1 MGNSSDNDNTAGF
14 SILNPDSG
22 EFEPLESTP
31 FFRDLNLDQ
40 VIDRLTYKWGKNV
53 KKYFRYIPQSPG
65 EVSYRRDI
73 YRDIKKDEVYA
84 ALLKFTE
91 DLEKTE
97 SIRREK
103 EKVRIPL
110 QRNVW
115 QIREVGSYCDVYEE
129 LAKSLE
135 SAGLTSGGMKGFL
148 SVLKEILESGG
159 YRRMREQI
167 KKVIDEI
174 RKLRFVIT
182 YDKDRMSVELK
193 ELEGEGSYGRMLRE
207 QRGGDV
213 RNLQNPFIADS
224 TLTEMEKSCLEII
237 QKKKPELFAMIE
249 RTAEMSEGYEK
260 EVLHRFEREV
270 IFYLSFRSLQLEME
284 EAGFRFAEPEAD
296 EDKKMEAKGL
306 YDMALAITNHSKEK
320 EVVPNDLSYEEG
332 ERFFVLTGP
341 NQGGKT
347 TYGRSLGQLV
357 YLTKMGLDVPAD
369 AAEVPYYSNLWTH
382 FSVEESSDTGRGKL
396 MDELVRL
403 KPIMEKEQKGAF
415 VVINELFTTAANYD
429 AIEMGKRV
437 LEYLI
442 NSDCKGIYVT
452 HLGELS
458 RSCKG
463 VVSLRATVDDENVQ
477 TFVIER
483 SEAKET
489 AGTNRQ
495 VLKYRLTYEQ
505 LKERF
510 S

>member
-1 MGNSSDNDNTAGF
+1 MGNCSDNDNTAGF

-22 EFEPLESTP
+22 EFEPLESAP

-207 QRGGDV
+207 KRGGDV

-347 TYGRSLGQLV
+347 TFARSLGQLV
-357 YLTKMGLDVPAD
+357 YLAQLGLDVPAQSANVHFFPD
-369 AAEVPYYSNLWTH
+369 IQTH
-382 FSVEESSDTGRGKL
+382 FSVEESVETGRGKL
-396 MDELVRL
+396 KEELVRL
-403 KPIMEKEQKGAF
+403 APMMEEHKQGTF
-415 VVINELFTTAANYD
+415 VVINELFTTAASYD
-429 AIEMGKRV
+429 AEIMGRNV
-437 LEYLI
+437 LEHFIALG
-442 NSDCKGIYVT
+442 CMGIYVT
-452 HLGELS
+452 HLRELCSAGE
-458 RSCKG
+458 G
-463 VVSLRATVDDENVQ
+463 VVSLKATLDDHRVQ
-477 TFVIER
+477 TFKIIR
-483 SEAKET
+483 GEADDT
-489 AGTNRQ
+489 ACAEN
-495 VLKYRLTYEQ
+495 VVNKYRLTYEQ
-505 LKERF
+505 LKERL
-510 S
+510 

>member
-347 TYGRSLGQLV
+347 TFARSLGQLV
-357 YLTKMGLDVPAD
+357 YLAQLGLDVPAQSANVHFFPD
-369 AAEVPYYSNLWTH
+369 IQTH
-382 FSVEESSDTGRGKL
+382 FSVEESVETGRGKL
-396 MDELVRL
+396 KEELVRL
-403 KPIMEKEQKGAF
+403 APMMEEHKQGTF
-415 VVINELFTTAANYD
+415 VVINELFTTAASYD
-429 AIEMGKRV
+429 AEIMGRNV
-437 LEYLI
+437 LEHFIALG
-442 NSDCKGIYVT
+442 CMGIYVT
-452 HLGELS
+452 HLRELCSAGE
-458 RSCKG
+458 G
-463 VVSLRATVDDENVQ
+463 VVSLKATLDDHRVQ
-477 TFVIER
+477 TFKIIR
-483 SEAKET
+483 GEADDT
-489 AGTNRQ
+489 ACAEN
-495 VLKYRLTYEQ
+495 VVNKYRLTYEQ
-505 LKERF
+505 LKERL
-510 S
+510 

>member
-22 EFEPLESTP
+22 EFEPLESAP

-207 QRGGDV
+207 KRGGDV

-306 YDMALAITNHSKEK
+306 YDMTLAITNHSKEK

-347 TYGRSLGQLV
+347 TFARSLGQLV
-357 YLTKMGLDVPAD
+357 YLAQLGLDVPAQSANVHFFPD
-369 AAEVPYYSNLWTH
+369 IQTH
-382 FSVEESSDTGRGKL
+382 FSVEESVETGRGKL
-396 MDELVRL
+396 KEELVRL
-403 KPIMEKEQKGAF
+403 APMMEEHKQGTF
-415 VVINELFTTAANYD
+415 VVINELFTTAASYD
-429 AIEMGKRV
+429 AEIMGRNV
-437 LEYLI
+437 LEHFIALG
-442 NSDCKGIYVT
+442 CMGIYVT
-452 HLGELS
+452 HLRELCSAGE
-458 RSCKG
+458 G
-463 VVSLRATVDDENVQ
+463 VVSLKATLDDHRVQ
-477 TFVIER
+477 TFKIIR
-483 SEAKET
+483 GEADDT
-489 AGTNRQ
+489 ACAEN
-495 VLKYRLTYEQ
+495 VVNKYRLTYEQ
-505 LKERF
+505 LKERL
-510 S
+510 

>member
-22 EFEPLESTP
+22 EFEPLESAP

-207 QRGGDV
+207 KRGGDV

-347 TYGRSLGQLV
+347 TFARSLGQLV
-357 YLTKMGLDVPAD
+357 YLAQLGLDVPAQSANVHFFPD
-369 AAEVPYYSNLWTH
+369 IQTH
-382 FSVEESSDTGRGKL
+382 FSVEESVETGRGKL
-396 MDELVRL
+396 KEELVRL
-403 KPIMEKEQKGAF
+403 APMMEEHKQGTF
-415 VVINELFTTAANYD
+415 VVINELFTTAASYD
-429 AIEMGKRV
+429 AEIMGRNV
-437 LEYLI
+437 LEHFIALG
-442 NSDCKGIYVT
+442 CMGIYVT
-452 HLGELS
+452 HLRELCSAGE
-458 RSCKG
+458 G
-463 VVSLRATVDDENVQ
+463 VVSLKATLDDHRVQ
-477 TFVIER
+477 TFKIIR
-483 SEAKET
+483 GEADDT
-489 AGTNRQ
+489 ACAEN
-495 VLKYRLTYEQ
+495 VVNKYRLTYEQ
-505 LKERF
+505 LKERL
-510 S
+510 